1 MKSLC
6 KSRLQQIQL
15 DGLCVQIHGTTMTSL
30 RMELHCQHFDADP
43 TSENIE
49 TSSMISWIHYLRS
62 ISLSSSKINLFH
74 MLK

>member
-49 TSSMISWIHYLRS
+49 TNIFNDFMD
-62 ISLSSSKINLFH
+62 SLSSFH
-74 MLK
+74 FSQLK